1 MGMKVNCG
9 KQNQTWTGCGKMP
22 ACLEWTSRATLF
34 KTSNKMTGIAFLIF
48 ADLEEYIA
56 SAVHAE
62 VNSKDDGAICL
73 VVERS

>member
-1 MGMKVNCG
+1 
-9 KQNQTWTGCGKMP
+9 
-22 ACLEWTSRATLF
+22 
-34 KTSNKMTGIAFLIF
+34 MTGIAFLIF